1 VKLENKIK
9 QLKQNKM
16 EKIIKATPNHSA
28 RTFTIRCTDK
38 LPSGAMYT
46 TKWRTY
52 PMSKQEFQSSLN
64 NTTNDWKCFFKSN
77 DYYKVK

>member
-1 VKLENKIK
+1 
-9 QLKQNKM
+9 M

-28 RTFTIRCTDK
+28 RTFTIRCKDK
-38 LPSGAMYT
+38 LPSGEMHT

-64 NTTNDWKCFFKSN
+64 NTTNDWKCFFKSS
-77 DYYKVK
+77 DYYEVK

>member
-1 VKLENKIK
+1 
-9 QLKQNKM
+9 M

-38 LPSGAMYT
+38 LPSGAMHT

-52 PMSKQEFQSSLN
+52 PMSKQDFQSSLN
-64 NTTNDWKCFFKSN
+64 NTTND
-77 DYYKVK
+77 